1 MLADAPPL
9 LGSTEPR
16 LFTPPLRELTP
27 ETSYGF
33 AVIDFARDVLG
44 QPLDPW
50 QEWLVIHAGE
60 LLPDGRPRFRTVLVL
75 VARQAGKTHLCTVL
89 ALFWMFVEK
98 WPLTLGMSTML
109 EYAKEAWD
117 GAVALAEETPEL
129 AKDLPKNAVLRG
141 NNDVHMKTVHRT
153 RYKIAAANRR
163 GGRSLRIDRL
173 IIDELREHSTWA
185 AWNAATNA
193 MNARPLGQAWAI
205 TNQGD
210 DTAVVLEALRTAA
223 LRHLEEGDG
232 DPRLGLFE
240 WSAPDGC
247 EVDDPDAI
255 AAANPNV
262 GRRQHWDDL
271 LGPAVRAKAAGG
283 EEEAGFRTEVLCQRV
298 RLLNPAIDPKKW
310 ELCPALVDGLD
321 AVRSRV
327 AMVLDVAPD
336 QQHATLYAAATIAD
350 GRVGIDFVKAWS
362 GSGCTNLVRRELPAL
377 LARLKPRVFGW
388 LPDGPAA
395 SLAAVLAD
403 RSKQGRTAWPPPGV
417 KVEAIRGEM
426 AAVCMGFAE
435 LVKAGQVARGD
446 DPLLNDQVGGAEKL
460 KRGDRWVFARS
471 GAGHV
476 DALYAAAGAAHLA
489 QTLPPPKSMTL
500 PSPLPST
507 G

>member
-1 MLADAPPL
+1 MLIEAPAL
-9 LGSTEPR
+9 VGSTEPR
-16 LFTPPLRELTP
+16 LWTPSLRELTP

-44 QPLDPW
+44 MPLDPW

-60 LLPDGRPRFRTVLVL
+60 LLEDGRPRFRTVLVL

-89 ALFWMFVEK
+89 ALYWMFREK

-117 GAVALAEETPEL
+117 GAVLLAEETPEL
-129 AKDLPKNAVLRG
+129 AADLPKNAVLRG

-173 IIDELREHSTWA
+173 IIDELREHNTWE
-185 AWNAATNA
+185 AWKAATNA
-193 MNARPLGQAWAI
+193 MNARPMGQAWAI

-210 DTAVVLEALRTAA
+210 DTSVVLEALRKAA
-223 LRHLEEGDG
+223 LKHAETGDG

-240 WSAPDGC
+240 WSAEDDC
-247 EVDDPDAI
+247 EVDDPAAI

-262 GRRQHWDDL
+262 GRGRQHWDDL
-271 LGPAVRAKAAGG
+271 LGPARRAKDAGG

-298 RLLNPAIDPKKW
+298 RLLNPAIDPGKW
-310 ELCPALVDGLD
+310 KLCPRLDSGLD

-327 AMVLDVAPD
+327 ATCLDVAPD
-336 QQHATLYAAATIAD
+336 QMHATLYAAAVLED
-350 GRVGIDFVKAWS
+350 GRVGIDVVASWS
-362 GSGCTNLVRRELPAL
+362 GPGCTDAVRRELPAL
-377 LARLKPRVFGW
+377 IGRVRPQAFGW

-403 RSKQGRTAWPPPGV
+403 RSKQGRRLWPPAGV
-417 KVEAIRGEM
+417 KVAEIRGELG
-426 AAVCMGFAE
+426 AVCMGFAE
-435 LVKAGQVARGD
+435 LVKAGQLARTD
-446 DPLLNDQVGGAEKL
+446 DPLLDSQVTGTQKL

-471 GAGHV
+471 GAVHV
-476 DALYAAAGAAHLA
+476 DGVYAAAGAAHLA
-489 QTLPPPKSMTL
+489 RTLPTQVGRPRLITVSD
-500 PSPLPST
+500 
-507 G
+507 